1 MAIDPKQKRLWIRE
15 FELNG
20 FVVLRGFLPLDLVE
34 GMHEQLAP
42 LLKTKYQN
50 AVADGWGEGRSV
62 CRLALHLEQYAELP
76 IGPLSDPRFSKNP
89 VIEELIDA
97 LLGEGQWKRGWT
109 NVETC
114 WRGSQYMGW
123 HSDQTPQHTE
133 NPDHANETI
142 RVTFNIPLVDFTA
155 RNGAMEVLPA
165 THRTPRNWGAVDDL
179 TNIYPHRLRLD
190 RGDAVLRDG
199 NMFHR
204 GTPNLDSAPRPMLD
218 QTYLGYRGN
227 VTRDRPDSRR
237 HRRL

>member
-1 MAIDPKQKRLWIRE
+1 MAIDPKQKRLLIRE

-34 GMHEQLAP
+34 GMHEQPTP

-50 AVADGWGEGRSV
+50 AVADGW
-62 CRLALHLEQYAELP
+62 
-76 IGPLSDPRFSKNP
+76 
-89 VIEELIDA
+89 
-97 LLGEGQWKRGWT
+97 GEGQWKRGWT

-123 HSDQTPQHTE
+123 HSDQAPQHME
-133 NPDHANETI
+133 NPDHYNETI
-142 RVTFNIPLVDFTA
+142 RVTFNIPLLDFTA

-165 THRTPRNWGAVDDL
+165 THRTPRNCGAVDDL
-179 TNIYPHRLRLD
+179 TNIYPHQLRLD
-190 RGDAVLRDG
+190 RGDPVLRDG

-227 VTRDRPDSRR
+227 VSLDRPDSRR
-237 HRRL
+237 HRHL